1 MIIAA
6 FDLQKVLQ
14 VPYGKYSD
22 FFYKQKMSVYN
33 LTVTNLVTC
42 TVTCF
47 LWYQTTA
54 KRGSNEIAICLKYFV
69 KNLSGQIKQ
78 VYLFADNCT
87 GQNKNRFITQM
98 LLIAA
103 MERNMTINLIFL
115 EMGHTQNFTDSAHS
129 VIERAKK
136 GVNIHHPSEWVTL
149 TETACSKNPYKVKL
163 MTQNELFN
171 FETDLGGVFDPLI
184 KDKTP
189 GKSSQKNIKVSWLK
203 IKEVRFDSTDDQNIY
218 MNHKY
223 DTESEFEKVTIGELP
238 RKTRLW
244 GIRGIIGE
252 TAIMGNLAKGR
263 IL

>member
-78 VYLFADNCT
+78 VYLFADNCI

-115 EMGHTQNFTDSAHS
+115 EMGHTQNFTDSTHS
-129 VIERAKK
+129 VIERVKK
-136 GVNIHHPSEWVTL
+136 GGEYPS
-149 TETACSKNPYKVKL
+149 S
-163 MTQNELFN
+163 
-171 FETDLGGVFDPLI
+171 
-184 KDKTP
+184 
-189 GKSSQKNIKVSWLK
+189 
-203 IKEVRFDSTDDQNIY
+203 
-218 MNHKY
+218 
-223 DTESEFEKVTIGELP
+223 
-238 RKTRLW
+238 
-244 GIRGIIGE
+244 
-252 TAIMGNLAKGR
+252 
-263 IL
+263 